1 MATMNATVQSSMP
14 YKNEPSAQ
22 TTTPRI
28 GLPAASRPDTEYVK
42 YHANPTASFL
52 PFPSGQ
58 MFVGADCAVKP
69 PSPPARTRVDPVLPW
84 DHQPAKQNP
93 YETALIH
100 QPTPTSIQLAARQ
113 VMPRDLPVFTGS
125 PEEWPIF
132 YSSYKNST
140 EVCGYSDAENLA
152 RLQRCLRGNALEA
165 VRSRLLLPSSVP
177 YIIDTLRMLFGR
189 PEALI
194 NSLLRRVRSCPPPKA
209 DNLKSIVDYG
219 LAVQNMID
227 HMIISEQLNQLNNP
241 MLLNELVDKLP
252 TSLKLQWGAYKQ
264 LQADVN
270 LATFN
275 HFVANLQPANDV
287 DDPETYPDVNSGH
300 PSKMCIYCEEEAHQ
314 IASCQLFKNLTMD
327 ARWKVVR
334 QRNLCRTCLVPH
346 RKWPCRSK
354 KECGIQ
360 GCQSRHHQLLHGQY
374 TPPAE
379 TVPPQVSI
387 PNPSREGHQNHH
399 GGMPYTLFR
408 YVPVKLSGNGKS
420 VDIFAFLDEGSS
432 TTMLET
438 EVAEQLGIEGP
449 SASLWLSWTGKIS
462 REEKDSKCIC
472 VSIAGQKST
481 KQYTI
486 ENVHTVD
493 ELNLPQQSFN
503 YEELCTRYPRM
514 KGLPLESYS
523 AITPRMIIGLEHVRL
538 LTALKT
544 KEGGALGPVAVKTR
558 LGWCAFGKE
567 AEGVNQS
574 GQIHYHNATDPD
586 NSNQSLH
593 DLMRTYFAVEESTV
607 TKGLDSVDDQR
618 ALNILR
624 RTTVKL
630 DSNYEA
636 GLIWKVDDP
645 TFPDSLPMAKS
656 RLKGLERRLAR
667 DPTLAAKVQEQIE
680 SYLRKGYAHK
690 LTSEEL
696 SYTDPH
702 RVWYLPLGVVVSP
715 TKPGKIRL
723 IWDAAA
729 KVNGVSLNDLLLKG
743 PDLLVPLV
751 AVILRFRERNI
762 AISGDISEMF
772 HQISIRKQDR
782 NFQRFLWRSPN
793 GEIETYVMDVAT
805 FGASCSPCTAQF
817 IKNQNAE
824 GFLRTFPR
832 AASAI
837 TKSHY
842 VDDFLDSTD
851 TVEEAIQLVNQVK
864 VIHREAGFDIRKFK
878 SNAPEVLVAADE
890 ANMSAEKS
898 INCEKHTV
906 SDRVLGLVWN
916 PTEDVFSFDVS
927 SLIVER
933 ILSGGVI
940 PTKRQV
946 LQVVMK
952 LFDPLGFVSHFTV
965 HGKILMQEIWRTGT
979 NWDEPIDQNL
989 LDMWYRW
996 TELLPLLGEVK
1007 IPRCYFGTLSS
1018 KSLQNLQVHIFVDAS
1033 ERRRQKSPPL
1043 KPLSIPRLELQAAM
1057 IGARLMQTI
1066 CSSLTL
1072 PISKRVLWSDSTTV
1086 LAWLRSDSR
1095 RYHQFIGFRVGE
1107 ILSLTAM
1114 DEWRYVPSNENVADE
1129 ATKWAAGPNFDPDSR
1144 WYTGPQFL
1152 ANPESEWPT
1161 KEERSSTTTEE
1172 LRPVYL
1178 HRHLL
1183 MEKLIDETRFS
1194 NWNRLVWAAKR

>member
-1 MATMNATVQSSMP
+1 MPRKPNQESASCQKCERPDSAEDMVGCDKCNAWQHFGCAGVADSIADTKRSWTCEKCREEALKDPASRISVYTSASSKKSRQAKLRLELLEQQNQLKMKKLEEEEKYLKEKFEILMQLEDDDDSVSERSNVSAHSKQKRLEKWLDEDVMVTATEAEVQFAPNARTVAFPTSETQSVSRKLENFRNGPNAASTPNNPPNLALAIPTTSYRSTPIAAPRATRRPVERYTGALSTMCVLQNQLCDRSFTGSEEEQASDTVQSALSRRASNSVTIPTMATLNATVQSPMP
-14 YKNEPSAQ
+14 YKNEPS
-22 TTTPRI
+22 TKITPPRI

-58 MFVGADCAVKP
+58 MFVGADCAVEP

-93 YETALIH
+93 YEAALIH
-100 QPTPTSIQLAARQ
+100 QPTPTSTQLAARQ

-275 HFVANLQPANDV
+275 HFVANLVGLASDLMISSESFHGSPKVTANRYEKNKEKLFVHSQQPANDV
-287 DDPETYPDVNSGH
+287 DETETYPDVNSGH

-354 KECGIQ
+354 KECGIR

-374 TPPAE
+374 TPPTE
-379 TVPPQVSI
+379 TVPAQASVPS
-387 PNPSREGHQNHH
+387 PSREGHQNHH

-462 REEKDSKCIC
+462 IEEKDSKCIC

-586 NSNQSLH
+586 DSNQSLH

-751 AVILRFRERNI
+751 AVILRFRE
-762 AISGDISEMF
+762 
-772 HQISIRKQDR
+772 
-782 NFQRFLWRSPN
+782 
-793 GEIETYVMDVAT
+793 
-805 FGASCSPCTAQF
+805 
-817 IKNQNAE
+817 
-824 GFLRTFPR
+824 
-832 AASAI
+832 
-837 TKSHY
+837 
-842 VDDFLDSTD
+842 
-851 TVEEAIQLVNQVK
+851 
-864 VIHREAGFDIRKFK
+864 
-878 SNAPEVLVAADE
+878 
-890 ANMSAEKS
+890 
-898 INCEKHTV
+898 
-906 SDRVLGLVWN
+906 
-916 PTEDVFSFDVS
+916 
-927 SLIVER
+927 
-933 ILSGGVI
+933 
-940 PTKRQV
+940 
-946 LQVVMK
+946 
-952 LFDPLGFVSHFTV
+952 
-965 HGKILMQEIWRTGT
+965 
-979 NWDEPIDQNL
+979 
-989 LDMWYRW
+989 
-996 TELLPLLGEVK
+996 
-1007 IPRCYFGTLSS
+1007 
-1018 KSLQNLQVHIFVDAS
+1018 
-1033 ERRRQKSPPL
+1033 
-1043 KPLSIPRLELQAAM
+1043 
-1057 IGARLMQTI
+1057 
-1066 CSSLTL
+1066 
-1072 PISKRVLWSDSTTV
+1072 
-1086 LAWLRSDSR
+1086 
-1095 RYHQFIGFRVGE
+1095 
-1107 ILSLTAM
+1107 
-1114 DEWRYVPSNENVADE
+1114 
-1129 ATKWAAGPNFDPDSR
+1129 
-1144 WYTGPQFL
+1144 
-1152 ANPESEWPT
+1152 
-1161 KEERSSTTTEE
+1161 
-1172 LRPVYL
+1172 
-1178 HRHLL
+1178 
-1183 MEKLIDETRFS
+1183 
-1194 NWNRLVWAAKR
+1194 